1 MHVQRIMAA
10 TPIST
15 VAKAQNT
22 NKLDSK
28 AQEAKVS
35 NLELLK
41 LQEIISWAHKW
52 LTSQVSHAQLLTSK

>member
-10 TPIST
+10 TPVST
-15 VAKAQNT
+15 VAKVQNT

-35 NLELLK
+35 NPFDEK
-41 LQEIISWAHKW
+41 N
-52 LTSQVSHAQLLTSK
+52 SKICLVHVVVVQ